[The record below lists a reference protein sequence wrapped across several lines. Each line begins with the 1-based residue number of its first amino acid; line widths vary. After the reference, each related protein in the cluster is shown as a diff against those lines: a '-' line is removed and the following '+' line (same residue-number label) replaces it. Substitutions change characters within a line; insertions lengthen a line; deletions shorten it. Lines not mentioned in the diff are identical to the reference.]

1 MSTLLGSGGG
11 CHDIAVSLRA
21 AVVEALPHNRLQ
33 HRVDWPHL
41 WQRGDHVAVETSDG
55 MRYLGMVLDVSFAT
69 RAVLIEL
76 DHAD

>member
-1 MSTLLGSGGG
+1 MSTLLGTGGG
-11 CHDIAVSLRA
+11 CHYVTVPLAA

-41 WQRGDHVAVETSDG
+41 WHPGDHVAVETSDG
-55 MRYLGMVLDVSFAT
+55 MRYAGMVLDVSGRT
-69 RAVLIEL
+69 KAVLIEL